1 MKWFYSLKIAR
12 RLMLLNLTAALAL
25 FLITGFGIY
34 QTHRVYEAAS
44 YSTDNTVPSLETLAR
59 AADAFDEVRLLTGK
73 YISASDPQAAK
84 SIEEAIAQKSEQA
97 RSAFKAY
104 DSVTSD
110 DKDRALLVADREAV
124 AKTEQVRE
132 QAIALARD
140 GKKEEAFTL
149 FTTQVAD
156 AAQLRSAAL
165 TAHRAYNA
173 QLGRQG
179 ADEATRIMG
188 NAEWSEGF
196 SAGLV
201 LIGVLAL
208 ASVVAR
214 SITRPLGEA
223 VAFAHNVARG
233 DLTGRVNAVS
243 SDETGN
249 LLAALSQMCE
259 SLKEVVGKV
268 RAGSETIATATSQI
282 ASGNLDLSSRTEQ
295 QASSLQQ
302 TASSMEELTSTVQL
316 NAQNA
321 QQASSLATNASEVA
335 HKGSDVVGR
344 VVETMSQISERSTK
358 IADITGIIEGIA
370 FQTNILALNA
380 AVEAARA
387 GEQGRGFAVVASE
400 VRSLAQ
406 RSSSAAKEIKDL
418 ITASVQTIQDGSA
431 LAGDAGRTMA
441 DVTQAIAHVT
451 DIMGE
456 IAAASNEQSRGIE
469 QIGVA
474 IAQMDEVTQQ
484 NAALVEEAAAASQS
498 LDEQGRQLSQAVAF
512 FRTAAPADRVKST
525 TG

>member
-34 QTHRVYEAAS
+34 QTRRVYEAAS
-44 YSTDNTVPSLETLAR
+44 YSTENTVPSLEVLAQ
-59 AADAFDEVRLLTGK
+59 AADALDEVRILTSR
-73 YISASDPQAAK
+73 YVLASDAQAAK
-84 SIEEAIAQKSEQA
+84 GLEDAIAQKAGEI
-97 RSAFKAY
+97 RSALTAY
-104 DSVTSD
+104 ERLASD
-110 DKDRALLVADREAV
+110 DKDRALLAADRA
-124 AKTEQVRE
+124 AAADTERLRE
-132 QAIALARD
+132 QTIALARD
-140 GKKEEAFTL
+140 GKKDEALAL
-149 FTTQVAD
+149 FANQLAD
-156 AAQLRSAAL
+156 AARHTSKEL

-173 QLGRQG
+173 QLGKQG
-179 ADEATRIMG
+179 ADEAARIIG
-188 NAEWSEGF
+188 NAEWLEAA
-196 SAGLV
+196 SAVVV
-201 LIGVLAL
+201 LIGVLTL
-208 ASVVAR
+208 ATVVAR

-223 VAFAHNVARG
+223 VQFAHRVARG
-233 DLTGRVNAVS
+233 DLTGRVNAVT

-268 RAGSETIATATSQI
+268 RVGSETIATATSQI

-321 QQASSLATNASEVA
+321 QQASSLATNASDVA

-441 DVTQAIAHVT
+441 DVTQAIARVT

-474 IAQMDEVTQQ
+474 ITQMDEVTQQ

-512 FRTAAPADRVKST
+512 FQLAGKAA
-525 TG
+525 

>member
-1 MKWFYSLKIAR
+1 MKWFYSMKIAR
-12 RLMLLNLTAALAL
+12 RLLLLNLTAAVAL

-34 QTHRVYEAAS
+34 QTRRVYEAAS
-44 YSTDNTVPSLETLAR
+44 YSTDNTVPSLEALAKT
-59 AADAFDEVRLLTGK
+59 ADAFDELRILTGK

-84 SIEEAIAQKSEQA
+84 GLEAAIAQKAEQA
-97 RSAFKAY
+97 RSSFAAY
-104 DSVTSD
+104 ERLLSD
-110 DKDRALLVADREAV
+110 DKDRTLLAADRA
-124 AKTEQVRE
+124 AAAATEQVRE
-132 QAIALARD
+132 QAMALARD
-140 GKKEEAFTL
+140 GKKEEALNL
-149 FTTQVAD
+149 FTIQLAD
-156 AAQLRSAAL
+156 AAQHRGEAL

-173 QLGRQG
+173 QLGKQG
-179 ADEATRIMG
+179 ADEAARIIG
-188 NAEWSEGF
+188 NAEWLEAVG
-196 SAGLV
+196 AVAV

-208 ASVVAR
+208 ASMVAR
-214 SITRPLGEA
+214 SITRPLHEA
-223 VAFAHNVARG
+223 VEFAHKVARG
-233 DLTGRVNAVS
+233 DLTGRVNAVT

-321 QQASSLATNASEVA
+321 QQASSLATNASDVA

-441 DVTQAIAHVT
+441 DVTQAIARVT

-469 QIGVA
+469 QVGVA
-474 IAQMDEVTQQ
+474 ITQMDEVTQQ
-484 NAALVEEAAAASQS
+484 NAALVEQAAAASQS

-512 FRTAAPADRVKST
+512 FRVAAKAA
-525 TG
+525 